1 MDIKERVKDSAKANF
16 KSGLNCAE
24 SVLKAVMDNTD
35 HSFPDETVAL
45 ATGFGGGMGLTGNN
59 CGALLGGVMAVGL
72 IHGRKNPLEG
82 EFKERVDKLYGNPG
96 LYRFFNN
103 LPQRFVDRFGEINCE
118 KLNGE
123 FNVWFDKD
131 RFRRCMTI
139 VIEAAEMAADLI
151 EEGDEKGYT
160 QPFGKNMA
168 GKE

>member
-1 MDIKERVKDSAKANF
+1 MDKEKVKNSAKTNF

-24 SVLKAVMDNTD
+24 SVLKAILDNVD
-35 HSFPDETVAL
+35 HNFPDETVAL

-72 IHGRKNPLEG
+72 VHGRKNPLEG

-96 LYRFFNN
+96 LYRFFNS
-103 LPQRFVDRFGEINCE
+103 LPHRFTDQFGAIDCK
-118 KLNGE
+118 KLNE
-123 FNVWFDKD
+123 DFDVWFDKD

-139 VIEAAEMAADLI
+139 VIETAEMAMDLI
-151 EEGDEKGYT
+151 VEGQETGYT
-160 QPFGKNMA
+160 QSFGKNMA